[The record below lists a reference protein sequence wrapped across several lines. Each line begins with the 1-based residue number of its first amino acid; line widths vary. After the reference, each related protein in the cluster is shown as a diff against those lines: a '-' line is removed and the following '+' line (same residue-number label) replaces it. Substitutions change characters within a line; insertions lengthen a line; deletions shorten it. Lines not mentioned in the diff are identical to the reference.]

1 MNRDGEK
8 LEEIHGATQVSR
20 TREALP
26 HHSDDA
32 GENSTV
38 AGRRNSLGVIWIV
51 WAT

>member
-1 MNRDGEK
+1 MGK
-8 LEEIHGATQVSR
+8 KMEEIHAATQVSR

-26 HHSDDA
+26 HHRDDV

-38 AGRRNSLGVIWIV
+38 EGLRNNLGMIWIV